1 MVAGVEQAPSEFD
14 LIAQLWAP
22 LTRGAPGAY
31 GLKDDVA
38 HLPSSLVGHV
48 VTCDQVIEGTHF
60 LSSDPLS
67 WVAKRLVR
75 RNLSDLIAK
84 GCRPVGAFLTLAWP
98 KGRPYAQMV
107 DFADGLG
114 QDLSDLCGACPLL
127 GGDTSSTTG
136 PLVASLTLMGRGLSP
151 SGAPILRGG
160 ARVGDLVF
168 VTGIIGDAFLGLQVR
183 LGQMDGQGLEGA
195 AAFAMAPAPPP
206 LALADVIATYAH
218 ASIDISDGLLADA
231 GHVAVASHLAIHLH
245 LDQVPLSE
253 EATAFMARSRKPV
266 ENLLGLVTGG
276 DDYQALICVAPD
288 RAADFVSAIEAL
300 GVGVSHI
307 GVCQEGQ
314 GLVLT
319 HCGSSVALPTR
330 TGWQFSGA

>member
-1 MVAGVEQAPSEFD
+1 MEQAPPEFD

-22 LTRGAPGAY
+22 LTRGVPGAY

-38 HLPSSLVGHV
+38 YLPSSPLGHV

-60 LSSDPLS
+60 LSSDPLD

-84 GCRPVGAFLTLAWP
+84 GCEPVGAFLTLAWP
-98 KGRPYAQMV
+98 KGRPYVQVA

-114 QDLSDLCGACPLL
+114 QDLANLCGDCPLL
-127 GGDTSSTTG
+127 GGDTSSTNG
-136 PLVASLTLMGRGLSP
+136 PLVASLILMGRGLSV
-151 SGAPILRGG
+151 SGAPILRSG
-160 ARVGDLVF
+160 ARSGDLVF
-168 VTGIIGDAFLGLQVR
+168 LTGIIGDSHLGLQVR

-195 AAFAMAPAPPP
+195 VAFAMAPAPPP
-206 LALADVIATYAH
+206 LEVAEVIATFAQ

-231 GHVAVASHLAIHLH
+231 GHVAEASHLAMHLR
-245 LDQVPLSE
+245 LEQVPLSA
-253 EATAFMARSRKPV
+253 EATGFMACSPNPV
-266 ENLLGLVTGG
+266 ESLLGLVTGG
-276 DDYQALICVAPD
+276 DDYQALMCVAPD
-288 RAADFVSAIEAL
+288 RAAAFVSALAAI
-300 GVGVSHI
+300 GVRVTQI

-314 GLVLT
+314 GIVLT
-319 HCGSSVALPTR
+319 HCGSSVALPAR